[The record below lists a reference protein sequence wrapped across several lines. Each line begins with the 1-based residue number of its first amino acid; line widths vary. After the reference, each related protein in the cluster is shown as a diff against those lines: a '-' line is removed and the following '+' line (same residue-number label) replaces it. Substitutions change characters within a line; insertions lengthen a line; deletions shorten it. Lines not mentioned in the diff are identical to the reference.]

1 MLSTFIKLLH
11 FLPNLESLKM
21 SFLFHLNMNDLSAEE
36 EEDLRLISI
45 NNNITKVSQ
54 IMNLNQL
61 MFLINLYPRM
71 EHFQVCGVED
81 KDLIKIVSLILK
93 KTMTNIPHLR
103 TLQINL
109 WSIND
114 GTVEKLKN
122 MVHSEKLLSNY
133 TIKYTDTYFF
143 LEWKDE

>member
-1 MLSTFIKLLH
+1 
-11 FLPNLESLKM
+11 
-21 SFLFHLNMNDLSAEE
+21 
-36 EEDLRLISI
+36 
-45 NNNITKVSQ
+45 
-54 IMNLNQL
+54 
-61 MFLINLYPRM
+61 M